1 MTEQINTTAVAFP
14 AASFSPSGDFT
25 VQALIPQGSKA
36 KIDIKGRADAN
47 APWVVLGTIR
57 ANTLP
62 PMLRFAKC
70 PLVCLDMSGNSDGK
84 TIKAWSGE

>member
-1 MTEQINTTAVAFP
+1 MTEQINTTAAVFTG
-14 AASFSPSGDFT
+14 ASFSPTGDFT
-25 VQALIPQGSKA
+25 VQGLIPAGSKA
-36 KIDIKGRADAN
+36 RVDIKGRADTN

-57 ANTLP
+57 ASTMP